1 MSNSQA
7 TPADAELILKLY
19 DLRREPVMREA
30 RKYVFD
36 FAPQSIDDVMAVLG
50 DFSSK
55 ENAYM
60 RQVFGY
66 WGMAASLVLR
76 GALNEDL
83 ARDNFHRTAL
93 RLCQVRAF
101 SGGNP
106 QTDGHGHL
114 RRQHAEVRG
123 KLAGSPGAGGAVP
136 AALCGDAQACRGGC
150 GRRPHA

>member
-1 MSNSQA
+1 MSDSRA
-7 TPADAELILKLY
+7 TQADAELILKLY
-19 DLRREPVMREA
+19 DFRREAVMREA

-36 FAPQSIDDVMAVLG
+36 FAPHSIDDVMAVLG

-83 ARDNFHRTAL
+83 ARDNFSELLFVYAKFEPFLAEIRKRTGMD
-93 RLCQVRAF
+93 VF
-101 SGGNP
+101 
-106 QTDGHGHL
+106 
-114 RRQHAEVRG
+114 
-123 KLAGSPGAGGAVP
+123 GANMQKFVESSREARERV
-136 AALCGDAQACRGGC
+136 AKFQQRFAAQAAEAAKMGV
-150 GRRPHA
+150 

>member
-7 TPADAELILKLY
+7 TQADAELILKLY
-19 DLRREPVMREA
+19 DFRREPVMREA

-66 WGMAASLVLR
+66 WGMAASMVLR

-83 ARDNFHRTAL
+83 ARDNFTELLFVYAKFEPFLAEIRKRTGMDIFGANMQKFVESSPDA
-93 RLCQVRAF
+93 RERVARFQERFAAMRPEAV
-101 SGGNP
+101 G
-106 QTDGHGHL
+106 
-114 RRQHAEVRG
+114 RG
-123 KLAGSPGAGGAVP
+123 A
-136 AALCGDAQACRGGC
+136 
-150 GRRPHA
+150 

>member
-7 TPADAELILKLY
+7 TAADAELILKLY

-30 RKYVFD
+30 RKYVFE
-36 FAPQSIDDVMAVLG
+36 FAPQSIDDVMKVMG

-55 ENAYM
+55 ENAYL

-83 ARDNFHRTAL
+83 ARDNFTELLFVYAKFEPFLPEIRKRTGMDIFGANMQKFVESSADAGQ
-93 RLCQVRAF
+93 RVAHFQERFAAARAEAV
-101 SGGNP
+101 G
-106 QTDGHGHL
+106 
-114 RRQHAEVRG
+114 QHA
-123 KLAGSPGAGGAVP
+123 
-136 AALCGDAQACRGGC
+136 
-150 GRRPHA
+150 

>member
-7 TPADAELILKLY
+7 THADAELILKLY

-36 FAPQSIDDVMAVLG
+36 FAPESIDDVMKVLG

-55 ENAYM
+55 ENAYV

-66 WGMAASLVLR
+66 WGMAASLVLH

-83 ARDNFHRTAL
+83 ARDNFTELLFVYAKFEPFLTEIRKRTGMDIFGANMQKFAESSPDARERVARFQQRFAAL
-93 RLCQVRAF
+93 R
-101 SGGNP
+101 
-106 QTDGHGHL
+106 
-114 RRQHAEVRG
+114 AE
-123 KLAGSPGAGGAVP
+123 AVS
-136 AALCGDAQACRGGC
+136 A
-150 GRRPHA
+150 

>member
-30 RKYVFD
+30 RKYVFE

-55 ENAYM
+55 ENAYL

-83 ARDNFHRTAL
+83 ARDNFTELLFVYAKLEPFLAEIRKRTGMDIFGANMQKFVESSPDA
-93 RLCQVRAF
+93 RQRVASFRERFAAMRAEAV
-101 SGGNP
+101 G
-106 QTDGHGHL
+106 
-114 RRQHAEVRG
+114 QHA
-123 KLAGSPGAGGAVP
+123 
-136 AALCGDAQACRGGC
+136 
-150 GRRPHA
+150 